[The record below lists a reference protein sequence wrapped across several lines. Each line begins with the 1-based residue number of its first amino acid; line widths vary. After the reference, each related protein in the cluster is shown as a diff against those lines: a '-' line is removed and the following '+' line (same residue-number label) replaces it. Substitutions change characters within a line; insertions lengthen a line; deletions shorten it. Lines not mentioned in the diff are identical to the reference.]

1 MPDTHKSLAK
11 GIAENLAKSRY
22 NFKFITLQNYCKH
35 EKIGTLA
42 QRAPPFVLLLLLEP
56 RK

>member
-42 QRAPPFVLLLLLEP
+42 QRAAPFVLLLLLEP